1 MTHTHTRI
9 WIHIIWGTKNHRK
22 CLFKETGKKLY
33 RHLMNLGNE
42 IGVPL
47 ERLNIQPEHVHGLI
61 NLPSRLTAA
70 VGQADKF
77 LADVLQEFKGE
88 SSHWINDSHLMNGK
102 FSWSRLVGRYGGFS
116 VSISQL
122 EKVKRYIENQSE
134 HHRIKT
140 FQEEYDEW
148 KKRYGIFDD

>member
-22 CLFKETGKKLY
+22 CLFKEVGKKLY
-33 RHLMNLGNE
+33 RHLIDLGNE
-42 IGVPL
+42 IDVPL

-61 NLPSRLTAA
+61 NLPS
-70 VGQADKF
+70 DKC
-77 LADVLQEFKGE
+77 LADVLKELKGE
-88 SSHWINDSHLMNGK
+88 SSHWINDSHLINGK
-102 FSWSRLVGRYGGFS
+102 FGWQRGYGGFS

-148 KKRYGIFDD
+148 NKRYGIFDD